1 MLMIT
6 NVPCFRELPT
16 PRQTNLYDCGLY
28 VMAIARVICQWY
40 CAAAS
45 SATANHV
52 DARFPN
58 IMKHVDNS
66 LESTM
71 RSELLVLVEQLK
83 SHSTGLDDQP
93 QPQPQQTSLLL
104 CER

>member
-1 MLMIT
+1 
-6 NVPCFRELPT
+6 
-16 PRQTNLYDCGLY
+16 
-28 VMAIARVICQWY
+28 MAIARVICQWY

-45 SATANHV
+45 SATTTHV
-52 DARFPN
+52 DDEDEGHDARFPN
-58 IMKHVDNS
+58 IMKHVDNY

-93 QPQPQQTSLLL
+93 QPQPQPQPQHTSILL
-104 CER
+104 CDDAQALDDEKLI